1 MTFDLQPFLKSDLV
15 IIRPLRGEDF
25 EDLFKVASDSLIWE
39 QHQNK
44 NRHDLHEF
52 TPFFKES
59 LSSRGALLIQDWQS
73 KNVIGSSRFKIVDE
87 IDSVVEIG
95 WSFLAR
101 QYWGGLYNR
110 EVKKLMVNYALES
123 CRKVVFYVHPKNF
136 RSQRALEK
144 IGAKRLN
151 ETEKPWVLPEEEGV
165 TYVISSP
172 LK

>member
-1 MTFDLQPFLKSDLV
+1 MNFDLQPFLENDLV
-15 IIRPLRGEDF
+15 TIRPLRGEDF

-44 NRHDLHEF
+44 DRYTLKEF
-52 TPFFKES
+52 TLFFKES
-59 LSSRGALLIQDWQS
+59 MVSRGALLIQDRQS
-73 KNVIGSSRFKIVDE
+73 KNVVGSSRFKIVDE

-101 QYWGGLYNR
+101 HYWGGLYNR
-110 EVKKLMVNYALES
+110 EIKKLMVNYALKS
-123 CRKVVFYVHPKNF
+123 CRNVVFYVHPKNF

-151 ETEKPWVLPEEEGV
+151 ETEKTWVLPEEEGI
-165 TYVISSP
+165 TYVIWSP
-172 LK
+172 L

>member
-1 MTFDLQPFLKSDLV
+1 MNFDLQPFLENDLV
-15 IIRPLRGEDF
+15 IIRPLKGEDF

-44 NRHDLHEF
+44 DRYILKEFNR
-52 TPFFKES
+52 FFEES
-59 LSSRGALLIQDWQS
+59 LISQGALLIQDGQS

-101 QYWGGLYNR
+101 HYWGGLYNR
-110 EVKKLMVNYALES
+110 EVKKLMVNYALKS
-123 CRKVVFYVHPKNF
+123 CGNVVFYVHPKNF
-136 RSQRALEK
+136 RSQKALEK
-144 IGAKRLN
+144 IGVKRLN
-151 ETEKPWVLPEEEGV
+151 ETERPWVLPEEEGI
-165 TYVISSP
+165 TYTISSP